1 MNKWICAK
9 VCAWCMLLMTALP
22 SVAQNNVI
30 DEVVWVVGDEAI
42 LKSDV
47 EQTRLYVMMSGQQ
60 IEGEPYCVI
69 PEQLAIQ
76 KLFLHQAAIDSI
88 EVTEQE
94 TLNELEREMNM
105 RISQV
110 GSREKLEEYY
120 EKTITQMREELR
132 ETVRDRMIVEKM
144 QEHLFGNIKLTPA
157 EVRRRYAQM
166 SEEDIPFVPTQVEIQ
181 IITQQPEIPIEEI
194 ERVKEELREYTERV
208 NSGEAQF
215 STLAVFY
222 SQDPESARR
231 GGELNA
237 FGRGEMVPE
246 FSTAAFN
253 LTEPNKISK
262 IVETEFG
269 FHIIQLIE
277 KRGDRVRAR
286 HILRKPEV
294 PVESMQESLAKLD
307 SIAAEIRSGN
317 ISFEEAVAYSA
328 DKNTRKNFGLMSNEM
343 TLSSRFELQEL
354 PQEVAKTI
362 YEMKVG
368 EVSAPF
374 AMIDT
379 KTGKEICAIVRLKTR
394 IDGHKATPTEDFQVV
409 TDVLIAK
416 MKEEKLEAWIKEKQK
431 TTYVRINENWRSCEF
446 QYPGWGQN

>member
-1 MNKWICAK
+1 M
-9 VCAWCMLLMTALP
+9 LMTAMPL
-22 SVAQNNVI
+22 VAQDNVI
-30 DEVVWVVGDEAI
+30 DEVLWVVGDEAI

-47 EQTRLYVMMSGQQ
+47 EHARLYFMMQGQQ
-60 IEGEPYCVI
+60 MEGDPYCVI

-76 KLFLHQAAIDSI
+76 KLFLHQAAIDSV

-94 TLNELEREMNM
+94 VLNAVEDELSR
-105 RISQV
+105 RITQI
-110 GSREKLEEYY
+110 GSREKMEEYFG
-120 EKTITQMREELR
+120 KTSTKIREELR
-132 ETVRDRMIVEKM
+132 ETMRDRMVMERM
-144 QEHLFGNIKLTPA
+144 QQTLFQDIKVTPS
-157 EVRRRYAQM
+157 EVRRGYAQM
-166 SEEDIPFVPTQVEIQ
+166 KETDIPFVPTQVEVQ

-194 ERVKEELREYTERV
+194 ERVKSELREYTERI

-231 GGELNA
+231 GGELDF

-246 FSTAAFN
+246 FSAVAFN
-253 LTEPNKISK
+253 LTDPSKVSK

-277 KRGDRVRAR
+277 KRGDRIRAR

-294 PVESMQESLAKLD
+294 PAESITAALQRLD
-307 SIAAEIRSGN
+307 SIAGDIREGKFT
-317 ISFEEAVAYSA
+317 FEEAVALSA

-354 PQEVAKTI
+354 PQEVAKVV
-362 YEMKVG
+362 YSMKVG
-368 EVSAPF
+368 EVSEPF
-374 AMIDT
+374 VMIDR
-379 KTGKEICAIVRLKTR
+379 KGKEVCAIVKLKSR
-394 IDGHKATPTEDFQVV
+394 IEGHKATPTDDFQVV
-409 TDVLIAK
+409 KDVMVAK
-416 MKEEKLEAWIKEKQK
+416 MKEQKLEEWIKEKQK
-431 TTYVRINENWRSCEF
+431 TTYVRINGEWCDCEF

>member
-1 MNKWICAK
+1 
-9 VCAWCMLLMTALP
+9 MLSAGVTFAT
-22 SVAQNNVI
+22 NNTPEIKKGGFISGHVI
-30 DEVVWVVGDEAI
+30 
-42 LKSDV
+42 
-47 EQTRLYVMMSGQQ
+47 
-60 IEGEPYCVI
+60 
-69 PEQLAIQ
+69 
-76 KLFLHQAAIDSI
+76 
-88 EVTEQE
+88 
-94 TLNELEREMNM
+94 
-105 RISQV
+105 
-110 GSREKLEEYY
+110 EKG
-120 EKTITQMREELR
+120 T
-132 ETVRDRMIVEKM
+132 
-144 QEHLFGNIKLTPA
+144 
-157 EVRRRYAQM
+157 
-166 SEEDIPFVPTQVEIQ
+166 EEDIPFVPTQVEIQ

-294 PVESMQESLAKLD
+294 PVESMQASLAKLD
-307 SIAAEIRSGN
+307 SIATEIRSGN
-317 ISFEEAVAYSA
+317 ITFEEAVAYSA

-379 KTGKEICAIVRLKTR
+379 KTGKEICAIVKLKTR
-394 IDGHKATPTEDFQVV
+394 IDGHKATPSEDFQVL
-409 TDVLIAK
+409 TDVLIAQ

>member
-1 MNKWICAK
+1 MLCA
-9 VCAWCMLLMTALP
+9 VLMTTP
-22 SVAQNNVI
+22 MVAQNNVI

-88 EVTEQE
+88 DVTEQE
-94 TLNELEREMNM
+94 ALNELENEINK
-105 RISQV
+105 RISQI
-110 GSREKLEEYY
+110 GSREKMEELYN
-120 EKTITQMREELR
+120 KTTTQMREELR
-132 ETVRDRMIVEKM
+132 ETVRDRMVVEKM

-166 SEEDIPFVPTQVEIQ
+166 GDEEIPFVPTQVEVQ
-181 IITQQPEIPIEEI
+181 IITQQPEIPVEEI

-294 PVESMQESLAKLD
+294 PVESMQVSLSKLD
-307 SIAAEIRSGN
+307 SIANEIRNGN
-317 ISFEEAVAYSA
+317 ISFEDAVAFSA

-343 TLSSRFELQEL
+343 TLSSRFEFQEL
-354 PQEVAKTI
+354 PQEVAKMV
-362 YEMKVG
+362 YEMGVG
-368 EVSAPF
+368 EISAPF
-374 AMIDT
+374 MMIDT
-379 KTGKEICAIVRLKTR
+379 KTGKEICAIVKLKNR
-394 IDGHKATPTEDFQVV
+394 IEGHKATPTEDFQVV
-409 TDVLIAK
+409 KDVLLAK

-446 QYPGWGQN
+446 QYPGWGQK

>member
-1 MNKWICAK
+1 M
-9 VCAWCMLLMTALP
+9 
-22 SVAQNNVI
+22 VAQNNVI

-94 TLNELEREMNM
+94 ALNELEREMNM

-132 ETVRDRMIVEKM
+132 ETVRDRMIVERM

-294 PVESMQESLAKLD
+294 PVESMQASLAKLD
-307 SIAAEIRSGN
+307 SIATEIRSGN
-317 ISFEEAVAYSA
+317 ITFEEAVAYSA

-379 KTGKEICAIVRLKTR
+379 KTGKEICAIVKLKTR
-394 IDGHKATPTEDFQVV
+394 IDGHKATPSEDFQVL
-409 TDVLIAK
+409 TDVLIAQ

>member
-1 MNKWICAK
+1 MILCT
-9 VCAWCMLLMTALP
+9 LLMAVQI
-22 SVAQNNVI
+22 VAQDNVI
-30 DEVVWVVGDEAI
+30 DEVVWVIGDEAI

-47 EQTRLYVMMSGQQ
+47 EQSRIYFMMSGQTM
-60 IEGEPYCVI
+60 EGDPNCVI

-76 KLFLHQAAIDSI
+76 KLFMHQAVIDSI

-94 TLNELEREMNM
+94 VLNEVEREITM
-105 RISQV
+105 RVNQI
-110 GSREKLEEYY
+110 GSREKLEEYFG
-120 EKTITQMREELR
+120 KTSTQIREELR
-132 ETVRDRMIVEKM
+132 ETIHDRMVVEKM
-144 QEHLFGNIKLTPA
+144 QQELFGNIKLTPS
-157 EVRRRYAQM
+157 EVRRGFANM
-166 SEEDIPFVPTQVEIQ
+166 KSEEIPYVPTQVEVQ
-181 IITQQPEIPIEEI
+181 IITLQPEIPLEEI
-194 ERVKEELREYTERV
+194 ERVKSELRDYTERI

-231 GGELNA
+231 GGELDF

-246 FSTAAFN
+246 FSAVAFN
-253 LTEPNKISK
+253 LTEPGKVSK

-294 PVESMQESLAKLD
+294 SMESMNASLARLD
-307 SIAAEIRSGN
+307 TIANDIRSGKL
-317 ISFEEAVAYSA
+317 SFNDAVAFSA

-354 PQEVAKTI
+354 PQEVAKVV

-368 EVSAPF
+368 DISNPF
-374 AMIDT
+374 VMIDK
-379 KTGKEICAIVRLKTR
+379 KTGKEVCAIVKLKNR
-394 IDGHKATPTEDFQVV
+394 VEGHKATPSEDYQVIK
-409 TDVLIAK
+409 DVMIAK
-416 MKEEKLEAWIKEKQK
+416 MKQQKLEDWIREKQK
-431 TTYVRINENWRSCEF
+431 TTYVRINENWCDCEF
-446 QYPGWGQN
+446 QYPGWVRQ

>member
-1 MNKWICAK
+1 MILCT
-9 VCAWCMLLMTALP
+9 LLMAVQT
-22 SVAQNNVI
+22 VAQDNVI
-30 DEVVWVVGDEAI
+30 DEVVWVIGDEAI

-47 EQTRLYVMMSGQQ
+47 EQSRIYFMMSGQTM
-60 IEGEPYCVI
+60 EGDPNCVI

-76 KLFLHQAAIDSI
+76 KLFMHQAVIDSI

-94 TLNELEREMNM
+94 VLNEVEREITM
-105 RISQV
+105 RVNQI
-110 GSREKLEEYY
+110 GSREKLEEYFG
-120 EKTITQMREELR
+120 KTSTQIREELR
-132 ETVRDRMIVEKM
+132 ETIHDRMVVEKM
-144 QEHLFGNIKLTPA
+144 QQELFGNIKLTPS
-157 EVRRRYAQM
+157 EVRRGFANM
-166 SEEDIPFVPTQVEIQ
+166 KSEEIPYVPTQVEVQ
-181 IITQQPEIPIEEI
+181 IITLQPEIPLEEI
-194 ERVKEELREYTERV
+194 ERVKSELRDYTERI

-231 GGELNA
+231 GGELDF

-246 FSTAAFN
+246 FSAVAFN
-253 LTEPNKISK
+253 LTEPGKVSK

-294 PVESMQESLAKLD
+294 PMESMNASLARLD
-307 SIAAEIRSGN
+307 TIANDIRSGKL
-317 ISFEEAVAYSA
+317 SFNDAVAFSA

-354 PQEVAKTI
+354 PQEVAKVV

-368 EVSAPF
+368 DISSPF
-374 AMIDT
+374 VMIDK
-379 KTGKEICAIVRLKTR
+379 KTGKEVCAIVKLKNR
-394 IDGHKATPTEDFQVV
+394 VEGHKATPSEDYQVIK
-409 TDVLIAK
+409 DVMIAK
-416 MKEEKLEAWIKEKQK
+416 MKQQKLEDWIREKQK
-431 TTYVRINENWRSCEF
+431 TTYVRINENWCDCEF
-446 QYPGWGQN
+446 QYPGWVRQ

>member
-1 MNKWICAK
+1 MCA
-9 VCAWCMLLMTALP
+9 VMITAP
-22 SVAQNNVI
+22 MVAQNNVI

-94 TLNELEREMNM
+94 ALNELEREMNM